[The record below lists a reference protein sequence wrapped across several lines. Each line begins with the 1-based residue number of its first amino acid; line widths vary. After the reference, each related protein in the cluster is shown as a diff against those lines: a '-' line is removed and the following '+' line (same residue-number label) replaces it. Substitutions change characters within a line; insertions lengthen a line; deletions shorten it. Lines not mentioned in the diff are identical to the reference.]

1 MLLRRKKPNN
11 ETVYVADIVSDMGN
25 MDYVLN
31 GEVIKDAPTKSVM
44 VTAQSDLAS
53 LTGYEA
59 GTIAYTAGFANMWQ
73 LSAAGTWVE
82 V

>member
-1 MLLRRKKPNN
+1 MLKQRKNPISQKN
-11 ETVYVADIVSDMGN
+11 EYFEESSDVGN
-25 MDYVLN
+25 LDYLLN
-31 GEVIKDAPTKSVM
+31 GTMIKNAPTKSVM
-44 VTAQSDLAS
+44 VTSQSDLSS

-59 GTIAYTAGFANMWQ
+59 GTIAFTAGFANMWQ